1 MDYIILSSK
10 KRATGYTPT
19 KFRIQLKDPIV
30 GKYWLCH
37 AIIPNTSPALRS
49 TGLVIK
55 IASTESTV
63 FVNPAGVYTAA
74 QAVTA
79 LQTALNGVSNI
90 FTVTQDAS
98 THRLNVARTGTATVD
113 FYPRWFKAASTLSS
127 QLGLFSNLQI
137 SGSSGS
143 SVSFDGPL
151 QLAAPLAYR
160 IRLNNHSRFEDTNGT
175 LSTFYIPCTANSFD
189 IITYSSDGHDKQFI
203 TFKKPTKAVDLE
215 LLGVDGQLNQ
225 LADWEIVLKRCG
237 CSEPYVCD

>member
-30 GKYWLCH
+30 GKYWLSH

-79 LQTALNGVSNI
+79 LQTALNVVSSI

-160 IRLNNHSRFEDTNGT
+160 IRLNNHSSFEDTNGT
-175 LSTFYIPCTANSFD
+175 RLTSSTSHAQRIRLTSLHIVRTAMTNNSLLSRSIQRQWIWN
-189 IITYSSDGHDKQFI
+189 YS
-203 TFKKPTKAVDLE
+203 E
-215 LLGVDGQLNQ
+215 LMRN
-225 LADWEIVLKRCG
+225 
-237 CSEPYVCD
+237 